1 MEDYRYR
8 LRNHNEMHCLCILLL
23 GLFVASCRSNPL
35 SIDSNDVENV
45 NCWFIGDVDT
55 NVPITDCMDIVLD
68 TNDNHKTIIRN
79 RKDIERF
86 VDLVNQL
93 KPVNSDYHIDLRVS
107 ALIRLKP
114 VNGERLP
121 DIKVCIGAGGH
132 GVLLNNVL
140 MKGNAKQL
148 QKFVQEVLYDP
159 LTPYDWLPG
168 PMKEYLKDHP
178 EDRDLLLSDEEVDT
192 IR

>member
-1 MEDYRYR
+1 M
-8 LRNHNEMHCLCILLL
+8 
-23 GLFVASCRSNPL
+23 ASCRSNPL

-107 ALIRLKP
+107 ALIR
-114 VNGERLP
+114 
-121 DIKVCIGAGGH
+121 
-132 GVLLNNVL
+132 
-140 MKGNAKQL
+140 
-148 QKFVQEVLYDP
+148 
-159 LTPYDWLPG
+159 
-168 PMKEYLKDHP
+168 
-178 EDRDLLLSDEEVDT
+178 
-192 IR
+192 